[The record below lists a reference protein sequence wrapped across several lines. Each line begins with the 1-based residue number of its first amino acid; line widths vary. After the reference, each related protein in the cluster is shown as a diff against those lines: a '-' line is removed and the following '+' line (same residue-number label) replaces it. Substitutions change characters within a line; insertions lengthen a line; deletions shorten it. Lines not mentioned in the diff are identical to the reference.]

1 MNNFRNHM
9 ISPFLSIC
17 VGYVYI
23 AILAIFLYS
32 VGFYENSTFFT
43 WGPPVTFMGTTIH
56 SKSTYYL
63 LLFLFFIHEEPL
75 C

>member
-9 ISPFLSIC
+9 TSPFLSIC

-32 VGFYENSTFFT
+32 AGFYENY
-43 WGPPVTFMGTTIH
+43 VLYMGSSGDIH
-56 SKSTYYL
+56 GYYHSQYKYL
-63 LLFLFFIHEEPL
+63 LFTFLLFFIHEEPV